1 MATPCR
7 VAFFVMRR
15 CTTPRTGGGEGGARQ
30 PPNLP
35 TKGRGRPNTTPRP
48 HNSTCQQPA
57 TNTTTTHE
65 REEGGGDLT
74 PPRDRTTALASNL
87 RQTPQLPTKGRGGR
101 PNTTPRPHNSTRH
114 HPATAQ
120 QHLPATRKFC
130 SSAKNIAKNVAVSRK
145 FLTFVL

>member
-15 CTTPRTGGGEGGARQ
+15 YNTTPRTGGGPRQ

-48 HNSTCQQPA
+48 HNST
-57 TNTTTTHE
+57 
-65 REEGGGDLT
+65 
-74 PPRDRTTALASNL
+74 
-87 RQTPQLPTKGRGGR
+87 
-101 PNTTPRPHNSTRH
+101 RH

-120 QHLPATRKFC
+120 QH
-130 SSAKNIAKNVAVSRK
+130 SSPPRDRITALASNPRNFAAAQKNIAKNVAVSRK